1 MAIWL
6 EYTVGGAIAAT
17 AIAAGILLNRVLNST
32 TAVEVDTVT
41 STYQPSW
48 AVVASVVTDVPVKR
62 AAAAESLAS

>member
-32 TAVEVDTVT
+32 TAVTVDTVT
-41 STYQPSW
+41 SPYQPSW
-48 AVVASVVTDVPVKR
+48 AVVATVTDVPVKR
-62 AAAAESLAS
+62 VAAAASAAA